1 MLPVDN
7 LWICAMVGPRNAA
20 IERASSMLAHW
31 DRKLGFYNLHVAL
44 RLLAGTER
52 CIRWTSFIARL
63 ETKVTALRLRR
74 DILVNLEQ
82 AAKLDLL
89 PIDADSSE
97 PTSLPA
103 VAERFEAIV
112 AESER
117 RIRSV

>member
-31 DRKLGFYNLHVAL
+31 DRKLEFYNLHVAL
-44 RLLAGTER
+44 RLPAGTER

-82 AAKLDLL
+82 AADSTSSRSMRTPLNLRPYPQL
-89 PIDADSSE
+89 PSASK
-97 PTSLPA
+97 P
-103 VAERFEAIV
+103 
-112 AESER
+112 
-117 RIRSV
+117 